1 MASIKKRRGTYS
13 VVYSYEND
21 KGEKK
26 QRWET
31 FKTYAEAHKRR
42 AEIEYLSLI
51 HISGQIQ
58 LTICLENGDK
68 ISLEDADVQAI
79 IASITPSK

>member
-26 QRWET
+26 
-31 FKTYAEAHKRR
+31 AALGN
-42 AEIEYLSLI
+42 I
-51 HISGQIQ
+51 
-58 LTICLENGDK
+58 
-68 ISLEDADVQAI
+68 
-79 IASITPSK
+79 